1 MASKPTE
8 VAIDATNF
16 PDENFR
22 NYLLQQSYG
31 QDGVLTEE
39 EISGVTS
46 IHVSLKNISSLK
58 GIEHFTA
65 LTYLDCYENQLTA
78 LDVSK
83 NTALTWLSC
92 NSNQLT
98 ALDVSKNTAL
108 THLECS
114 YNRLTAL
121 DVSKNTA
128 LTWLECSNNQLTA
141 LDVSKNTALE
151 RLFCSKNQLTALDVS
166 NTALTSLQCYSN
178 QLTALDVSKNTAL
191 TDLACFENQLT
202 TLDVSKNTALKYL
215 YCSDNQLTAL
225 DVSKNTALKY
235 LSCFNNQL
243 TSLDV
248 SKNTALTE
256 LLCYNNQLTALDV
269 SKNTALKYLYCYSNQ
284 LTSLDVSKNT
294 ALTDLACYSN
304 RISVSSMDDLI
315 NSLPM
320 YETENT
326 GRILVINISDPNEG
340 NVCTKSQVAAIK
352 AKGWTPKSYDGSYT
366 AEYEGSEE
374 DPLVFAAESA
384 NGVPMTFKITDEEAK
399 TCQIGDGVNPAI
411 STGQTG
417 KVVLP
422 ITANGYSVTAIATN
436 AFKGTGIGTV
446 YIPNTIRAIGDGAF
460 MNCQYLDDVKS
471 YFEEPFDIPSN
482 VFSGI
487 SSSATLEIV
496 YGTKDKY
503 LAATGW
509 NKFAEYDE
517 SMYFIDGIRYSVEG
531 ANPVEVNGNPYT
543 AWVKESY
550 WNLYTGDVVI
560 PETFAIGDETFTVVG
575 IDDNAFDGSAIRSV
589 IIPKSVRGIEDGAFA
604 DCQQLQTVKSYIIEP
619 KDESSAFL
627 NIPSSATLY
636 VPAGTKALY
645 ESLGGWNLFTN
656 IVEMEE
662 EVEPTDISQMD
673 NVIYVVEEYEG
684 VRGGRMN
691 LSVRIKN
698 SSVTAEGFDFDL
710 SLPEG
715 FNVAY
720 TPEGNLDVELSGNRT
735 DETKTE
741 LREPDLSADGRH
753 LHVTASPT
761 NTSAYISGSDGE
773 VLKVGVMVD
782 ENVAV
787 GSYAVLIN
795 DGEIH
800 DREATYPHVE
810 RVACAIHVC
819 DKELGNAN
827 GNEYFNG
834 ADYTSILHYLWNRP
848 DPTFVKAAADVNRDG
863 AITVSDQTAWIR
875 LYQSKKGNVQNVP
888 AIKMP
893 QVRIPE

>member
-1 MASKPTE
+1 MSATVSPSGASQSVKWTVPSGSSYVSVSSSGLVTAKAAGTATVRATSTTNSSVYKNCTVMASKPTE

-178 QLTALDVSKNTAL
+178 QLTA
-191 TDLACFENQLT
+191 
-202 TLDVSKNTALKYL
+202 
-215 YCSDNQLTAL
+215 
-225 DVSKNTALKY
+225 
-235 LSCFNNQL
+235 
-243 TSLDV
+243 
-248 SKNTALTE
+248 
-256 LLCYNNQLTALDV
+256 
-269 SKNTALKYLYCYSNQ
+269 
-284 LTSLDVSKNT
+284 LDVSKNT